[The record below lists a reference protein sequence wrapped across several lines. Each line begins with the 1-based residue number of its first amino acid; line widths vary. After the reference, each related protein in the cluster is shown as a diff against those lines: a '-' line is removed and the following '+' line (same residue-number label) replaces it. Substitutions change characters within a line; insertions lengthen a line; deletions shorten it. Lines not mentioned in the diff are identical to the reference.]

1 MPSTL
6 NDSSPHGPLVSTEK
20 SPSEEM
26 TFFNFSFFSPL
37 IYLLTHVLVSLLI
50 LWKPEKLSSGRQR
63 EETHLYPVLEKRRF
77 VKTVFCASILEVCVR
92 KRDLWRKSLNSN
104 NKSCFELIV
113 LKKQCFS
120 DSCLSETIIFLNLPR
135 TYTTHSCDFIS
146 IKIPIILEER
156 RTF

>member
-6 NDSSPHGPLVSTEK
+6 NDSSPHGPLVITEK

-37 IYLLTHVLVSLLI
+37 IYLLTHVLVSPLI
-50 LWKPEKLSSGRQR
+50 LWKPEKLSSGRQW

-104 NKSCFELIV
+104 NKSCFNCVKEAV
-113 LKKQCFS
+113 FQWFMSKWNHYFPEPAK
-120 DSCLSETIIFLNLPR
+120 NLHNSFVWF
-135 TYTTHSCDFIS
+135 YYN
-146 IKIPIILEER
+146 
-156 RTF
+156 